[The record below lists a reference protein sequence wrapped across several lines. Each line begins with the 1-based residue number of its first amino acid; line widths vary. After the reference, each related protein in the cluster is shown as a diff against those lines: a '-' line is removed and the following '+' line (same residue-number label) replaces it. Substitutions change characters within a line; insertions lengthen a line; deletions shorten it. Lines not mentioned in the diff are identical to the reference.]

1 MFIEILITVLF
12 AILYLAMMFG
22 LFLMIDFIFYFV
34 FFLINVKCLSFKEIL
49 ITSLEEV
56 YKDMQIYLKR

>member
-1 MFIEILITVLF
+1 MIIKILITVLF

-34 FFLINVKCLSFKEIL
+34 FFLFNVKDLSFKEIL
-49 ITSLEEV
+49 IISLEEV
-56 YKDMQIYLKR
+56 YKDMYI

>member
-1 MFIEILITVLF
+1 MVIEILITVLF

-34 FFLINVKCLSFKEIL
+34 FFLFNVKDLSFKEIL
-49 ITSLEEV
+49 IISLEEV
-56 YKDMQIYLKR
+56 YKDMNIYLKK

>member
-12 AILYLAMMFG
+12 AILYLAMLFG

>member
-1 MFIEILITVLF
+1 MVIEILITVLF

>member
-1 MFIEILITVLF
+1 MVIEILITVLF

-34 FFLINVKCLSFKEIL
+34 FFLFNVKDLSLKEIL
-49 ITSLEEV
+49 IISLEEV
-56 YKDMQIYLKR
+56 YKDMYI

>member
-56 YKDMQIYLKR
+56 YKDMQIFLKR